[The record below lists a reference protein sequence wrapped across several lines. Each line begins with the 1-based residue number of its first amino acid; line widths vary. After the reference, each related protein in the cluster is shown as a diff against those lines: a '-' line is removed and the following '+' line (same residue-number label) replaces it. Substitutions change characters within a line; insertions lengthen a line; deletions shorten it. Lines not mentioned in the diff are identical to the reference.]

1 MNENTMNIYQRMLAI
16 ASELETIA
24 KNLEIKSSSQSY
36 KAVGEADVLH
46 AVKPLEEKYGVYSY
60 PVTREIVESAIL
72 ESKDKYGNERK
83 TFFERIRTV
92 YRFVNID
99 NPSEYIDQE
108 SLGDGIDT
116 ADKSVGKAMTYSDK
130 YSLLK
135 AYKAVTGDDPDQYA
149 SEDYYPPVAPSPKPK
164 AKPASKAPAA
174 PSPAPAPAPEAQGL
188 PFPDTRPVLDPKI
201 LGEAT
206 ELGLNLDK
214 FAVFMKK
221 TVAELTNDD
230 LRKGTEMKR
239 RANASA
245 AVKGEQNNG

>member
-1 MNENTMNIYQRMLAI
+1 MSENTMNIYQRMLAI

-46 AVKPLEEKYGVYSY
+46 AVKPLEERYGVYSY
-60 PVTREIVESAIL
+60 PVSREIIESAVI
-72 ESKDKYGNERK
+72 ESTNKYGDVKK
-83 TFFERIRTV
+83 TFFERIKTV
-92 YRFVNID
+92 YRFVNVD
-99 NPSEYIDQE
+99 KPDEYIDQE
-108 SLGDGIDT
+108 SLGDGMDT

-149 SEDYYPPVAPSPKPK
+149 SDEYFETQTSPAPAKPK
-164 AKPASKAPAA
+164 AKTAAKAPAA
-174 PSPAPAPAPEAQGL
+174 PSPAPAESL
-188 PFPDTRPVLDPKI
+188 PFPETPQMPVLDPKV

-221 TVAELTNDD
+221 TVAEITNED
-230 LRKGTEMKR
+230 LKMGIEMKR
-239 RANASA
+239 KANATA
-245 AVKGEQNNG
+245 AAKGEQSNG

>member
-1 MNENTMNIYQRMLAI
+1 MSENTMNIYQRMLAI

-60 PVTREIVESAIL
+60 PVSREIIESAVI
-72 ESKDKYGNERK
+72 ESTNKYGDVKK

-92 YRFVNID
+92 YRFVNVD
-99 NPSEYIDQE
+99 KPDEFIDQE
-108 SLGDGIDT
+108 SFGDGMDT

-149 SEDYYPPVAPSPKPK
+149 SDECFEAQTRPAPAKPK
-164 AKPASKAPAA
+164 AKTAAKAPAA
-174 PSPAPAPAPEAQGL
+174 PSPAPEAQSL
-188 PFPDTRPVLDPKI
+188 PFPDTRPVLDPKV

-206 ELGLNLDK
+206 ELGINLNGLAS
-214 FAVFMKK
+214 FFKK
-221 TVAELTNDD
+221 AVAELTNDD
-230 LRKGTEMKR
+230 LKTGIEMKR
-239 RANASA
+239 RANAAASA
-245 AVKGEQNNG
+245 ATKGGQNNG

>member
-1 MNENTMNIYQRMLAI
+1 MSENAMNIYQRMLAI
-16 ASELETIA
+16 ASELETIT
-24 KNLEIKSSSQSY
+24 KNLEIKSPTQSY

-60 PVTREIVESAIL
+60 PVSREIIESAVI
-72 ESKDKYGNERK
+72 EFTNKYGDVKK
-83 TFFERIRTV
+83 TFFERIKTV
-92 YRFVNID
+92 YRFVNVD
-99 NPSEYIDQE
+99 KPDEYIDQE
-108 SLGDGIDT
+108 SLGDGMDT

-149 SEDYYPPVAPSPKPK
+149 SDEYFEAQTRPAPAK
-164 AKPASKAPAA
+164 AKSKTATKAPAA
-174 PSPAPAPAPEAQGL
+174 PSPAESL
-188 PFPDTRPVLDPKI
+188 PFPDVAQMPVLDPKM

-230 LRKGTEMKR
+230 LRKGIEMKR
-239 RANASA
+239 RANAA
-245 AVKGEQNNG
+245 APKGEQNNG

>member
-1 MNENTMNIYQRMLAI
+1 MSENAMNIYQRMLAI

-60 PVTREIVESAIL
+60 PVSREIIESAVI
-72 ESKDKYGNERK
+72 ESTNKYGDVKK
-83 TFFERIRTV
+83 TFFERIKTV
-92 YRFVNID
+92 YRFVNVD
-99 NPSEYIDQE
+99 KPDDYIDQE
-108 SLGDGIDT
+108 SLGDGMDT

-149 SEDYYPPVAPSPKPK
+149 SDEYFETQTRPAPAK
-164 AKPASKAPAA
+164 AKAKTATKAPAA
-174 PSPAPAPAPEAQGL
+174 PSPAPAPEAQSL
-188 PFPDTRPVLDPKI
+188 PFTDTRPVLDPRI

-221 TVAELTNDD
+221 TVAELTNED
-230 LRKGTEMKR
+230 LRKGIEMKR
-239 RANASA
+239 RATASA
-245 AVKGEQNNG
+245 AKGEQNNG